1 MRTRLIRH
9 FLRKRG
15 LTIAPLDGPNFE
27 AAMLRLKARLNAVE
41 TLIDVGASNGC
52 WTEACLRHYSE
63 ARVLC
68 IEAQAAHE
76 PSLKRLRRN
85 HANVEYALAA
95 AGDREGTIYFEGG
108 DLFGGVASERPVGPQ
123 SHRVPMTTIDSQV
136 RRRGLAGPFLIKL
149 DTHGFELPILSGAAK
164 TLGMTTALVIE
175 VYNFQI
181 APTAVRFPQLCQFM
195 EGKGFRCVDLFDPM
209 YRPKD
214 RVFWQMDMVFMRA
227 DRPEFKS
234 NSFG

>member
-1 MRTRLIRH
+1 MRRKLISN

-15 LTIAPLDGPNFE
+15 LIIAPLDGPFLE
-27 AAMLRLKARLNAVE
+27 AAMARLKGRLDALE
-41 TLIDVGASNGC
+41 TIIDVGASNGC
-52 WTEACLRHYSE
+52 WTEACLRHYPK
-63 ARVLC
+63 AHVLC

-76 PSLKRLRRN
+76 PSLQGLKRR
-85 HANVEYALAA
+85 HANIEYILAA

-108 DLFGGVASERPVGPQ
+108 DLFGGVACEQPVGPN
-123 SHRVPMTTIDSQV
+123 SHPVPMTTIDTQV
-136 RRRGLAGPFLIKL
+136 RQRGLSGPFLIKL

-164 TLGMTTALVIE
+164 TLDSTAVLVIE

-181 APTAVRFPQLCQFM
+181 APTAVRFPQLCEFM
-195 EGKGFRCVDLFDPM
+195 ENKGFRCVDIFDPM

-214 RVFWQMDMVFMRA
+214 RAFWQMDMVFMRA

-234 NSFG
+234 NTFT